1 MGRWFFASSI
11 HRQFRR
17 YYVPYLRSLAAIS
30 TGGVILTTAFHSHD
44 LTLMDSRP
52 VVMSSNII
60 ADVAETAMP
69 IVVNIS
75 AVVKGSEWR
84 IGSGV
89 SVGTGSG
96 FIISGDGFIATNAHV
111 VGEAVGQSVLVTL
124 WDGKQRSGIVHSID
138 FLSDIALVK
147 IDTSEGD
154 ELQVARFGSSSDT
167 RVGEFVIAL
176 GSPLF
181 LR

>member
-1 MGRWFFASSI
+1 
-11 HRQFRR
+11 
-17 YYVPYLRSLAAIS
+17 
-30 TGGVILTTAFHSHD
+30 
-44 LTLMDSRP
+44 
-52 VVMSSNII
+52 
-60 ADVAETAMP
+60 
-69 IVVNIS
+69 
-75 AVVKGSEWR
+75 
-84 IGSGV
+84 
-89 SVGTGSG
+89 VGW
-96 FIISGDGFIATNAHV
+96 N
-111 VGEAVGQSVLVTL
+111 
-124 WDGKQRSGIVHSID
+124 SGIVHSID